1 MTTPKKCRNGLFWCI
16 FWSIVVCIYPTLV
29 YNRGMDQ
36 LVAVNIISNK
46 VEKEDSTTCL
56 KGKMIELD
64 DIKESKMLETTCPKD
79 TIMDL
84 REEEEN
90 IKMMTPRL
98 ETGSNDVNN
107 TPIKIGSIL
116 YVQHKYKQYH

>member
-1 MTTPKKCRNGLFWCI
+1 
-16 FWSIVVCIYPTLV
+16 
-29 YNRGMDQ
+29 
-36 LVAVNIISNK
+36 VAVNIISNK